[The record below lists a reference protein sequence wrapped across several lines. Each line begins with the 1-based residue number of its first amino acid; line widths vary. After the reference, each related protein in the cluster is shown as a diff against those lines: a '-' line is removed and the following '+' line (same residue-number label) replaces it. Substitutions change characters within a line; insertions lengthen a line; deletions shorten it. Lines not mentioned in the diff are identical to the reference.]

1 MTTTNCQMCR
11 VLCLPALGPT
21 MHLKLLGT
29 ETWLYAGGSALIFT
43 VSHRLTWVKT
53 DSTAAVPRWQGWGEL
68 PGLSGGSQ
76 PTRPKVTVLS
86 TRQDGADHPDRH
98 SVSVRPM
105 THIDHWQVTS
115 KVISTHEDPGH
126 KRTKRVG
133 CGDAITWKLTRSQ
146 RVLTVLL
153 FGASNACW

>member
-1 MTTTNCQMCR
+1 MATTNCQMCR

-21 MHLKLLGT
+21 MLLKLLGT
-29 ETWLYAGGSALIFT
+29 ETRLHAGGSALMFT
-43 VSHRLTWVKT
+43 VSHRLTWVQA
-53 DSTAAVPRWQGWGEL
+53 DSTAAVPRWQGQGGL

-76 PTRPKVTVLS
+76 PTRPKA
-86 TRQDGADHPDRH
+86 GH

-133 CGDAITWKLTRSQ
+133 CGDVITWKLTRSQ
-146 RVLTVLL
+146 QVLTVLL